1 MIEDYA
7 KIPDRLRAIAGTLV
21 GDPRRQLLAIAH
33 QVEEQAP
40 DLLKPLHARK
50 LKRLKAAVA
59 RAKLPPLP
67 SSAPGEGQEA
77 TNADR
82 SNDERIQETID
93 DVSAAVAVL
102 QKLDNWDSL
111 GARARIKLIQD
122 QARSAR
128 KAKISSQT
136 LYRPWV
142 RDLWR

>member
-7 KIPDRLRAIAGTLV
+7 KIPGRLRAIASTLV
-21 GDPRRQLLAIAH
+21 GEPRKKLLAIAL
-33 QVEEQAP
+33 EIEQST
-40 DLLKPLHARK
+40 DLLKPSYA
-50 LKRLKAAVA
+50 KRMKRAKAAVA

-67 SSAPGEGQEA
+67 SAAPGEGQEA

-82 SNDERIQETID
+82 SNDERIQQTID
-93 DVSAAVAVL
+93 DVSAAVEKL
-102 QKLDNWDSL
+102 RKLDDWESL
-111 GARARIKLIQD
+111 GVRQRITLIQNETLPT
-122 QARSAR
+122 R

>member
-7 KIPDRLRAIAGTLV
+7 KIPDRLRAVAGRLV
-21 GDPRRQLLAIAH
+21 GEPRKELLAIATLI
-33 QVEEQAP
+33 EQST
-40 DLLKPLHARK
+40 DLLKPNYGRRM
-50 LKRLKAAVA
+50 KRVKAAVA

-67 SSAPGEGQEA
+67 SAAPGEGQEA

-82 SNDERIQETID
+82 SNDERIQQTID
-93 DVSAAVAVL
+93 DVTAAVEKL
-102 QKLDNWDSL
+102 RKLDDWESL
-111 GARARIKLIQD
+111 GVRQRITLIQNETLPT
-122 QARSAR
+122 R